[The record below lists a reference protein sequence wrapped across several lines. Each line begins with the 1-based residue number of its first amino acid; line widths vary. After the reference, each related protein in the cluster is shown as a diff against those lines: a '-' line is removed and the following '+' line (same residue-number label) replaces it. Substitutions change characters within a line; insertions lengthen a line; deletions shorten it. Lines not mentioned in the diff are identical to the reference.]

1 VGIGEVAALLGAGLA
16 AGTINTVVGSGT
28 LVTFPTLLA
37 FGYSPVVANV
47 TNTVGLVPGA
57 LSGIHGYRAEI
68 GEFRA
73 VGGRRLTRLVLASL
87 CGATIGAL
95 LLFLLPAKAFKAI
108 VPVLIA
114 MALVLIV
121 VQPRLSKR
129 IAARRA
135 AREGVGAP
143 GGVGGGVDGVDGADG
158 ADGAEGSPGGAAGAA
173 PAGTVRRGG
182 WGVLLAVFGSGMYGG
197 YFGAAQGVLLMAIL
211 GLTYS
216 DRLQALNG
224 VKNVLACAVNAI
236 AAVVFIIVGAL
247 GLGGADHPAVRWG
260 AALAIAVGALAGG
273 QIGARVGRRL
283 PPTALRALIIVVG
296 LVAIGSM
303 VL

>member
-1 VGIGEVAALLGAGLA
+1 VGIGEVAALLGVGMA

-37 FGYSPVVANV
+37 FGYTPVVANV
-47 TNTVGLVPGA
+47 TNTVGLVPGS

-68 GEFRA
+68 AEFRA
-73 VGGRRLTRLVLASL
+73 LGGKRLTRLVIASL

-114 MALVLIV
+114 LALVLIV

-135 AREGVGAP
+135 AREG
-143 GGVGGGVDGVDGADG
+143 ADG
-158 ADGAEGSPGGAAGAA
+158 ARGARGAADGAL
-173 PAGTVRRGG
+173 RGG
-182 WGVLLAVFGSGMYGG
+182 WGVLAAVFGSGMYGG

-211 GLTYS
+211 GLTYG
-216 DRLQALNG
+216 DRLQVLNG
-224 VKNVLACAVNAI
+224 VKNVLACVVNAI

-247 GLGGADHPAVRWG
+247 GLGGSEHPSVQWG
-260 AALAIAVGALAGG
+260 AALAIAVGALVGG
-273 QIGARVGRRL
+273 QIGASVGRKL
-283 PPTALRALIIVVG
+283 PPKVLRGLIIVVG

>member
-1 VGIGEVAALLGAGLA
+1 MGIGEVAALLGVGMA

-37 FGYSPVVANV
+37 FGYTPVVANV
-47 TNTVGLVPGA
+47 TNTVGLVPGS

-68 GEFRA
+68 AEFRA
-73 VGGRRLTRLVLASL
+73 AGGQRLTRLVIASL

-114 MALVLIV
+114 LALVLIV

-129 IAARRA
+129 IAARRTA
-135 AREGVGAP
+135 HEGTDGAP
-143 GGVGGGVDGVDGADG
+143 GAPDGA
-158 ADGAEGSPGGAAGAA
+158 P
-173 PAGTVRRGG
+173 RGG
-182 WGVLLAVFGSGMYGG
+182 WGVLAAVFGSGMYGG

-211 GLTYS
+211 GLTYG
-216 DRLQALNG
+216 DRLQVLNG
-224 VKNVLACAVNAI
+224 VKNVLACVVNAI
-236 AAVVFIIVGAL
+236 AAVVFIIVGAF
-247 GLGGADHPAVRWG
+247 GLGGSEHPSVRWG
-260 AALAIAVGALAGG
+260 AALAIAVGALVGG
-273 QIGARVGRRL
+273 HIGASVGRRL
-283 PPTALRALIIVVG
+283 PPRVLRGLIIVVG

>member
-1 VGIGEVAALLGAGLA
+1 MGIGEVAALLGVGMA

-37 FGYSPVVANV
+37 FGYTPVVANV

-68 GEFRA
+68 AEFRA
-73 VGGRRLTRLVLASL
+73 AGGNRLTRLVLASL
-87 CGATIGAL
+87 GGATIGAM
-95 LLFLLPAKAFKAI
+95 LLFLLPATAFKAI

-114 MALVLIV
+114 LALVLIV

-129 IAARRA
+129 VAARRA
-135 AREGVGAP
+135 AREGAQGGQGA
-143 GGVGGGVDGVDGADG
+143 ADG
-158 ADGAEGSPGGAAGAA
+158 ALRS
-173 PAGTVRRGG
+173 G
-182 WGVLLAVFGSGMYGG
+182 WGVLAAVFGSGMYGG

-211 GLTYS
+211 GLTYG
-216 DRLQALNG
+216 DRLQVLNG
-224 VKNVLACAVNAI
+224 VKNVLACVVNAI
-236 AAVVFIIVGAL
+236 AAVVFIIVGAF
-247 GLGGADHPAVRWG
+247 GLGGSEHPSVRWG
-260 AALAIAVGALAGG
+260 AALAIAVGALVGG
-273 QIGARVGRRL
+273 QIGASVGRRL
-283 PPTALRALIIVVG
+283 PPRVLRGLIIVVG

>member
-1 VGIGEVAALLGAGLA
+1 MGIGEVAALLGAGMA

-47 TNTVGLVPGA
+47 TNTVGLVPGS

-68 GEFRA
+68 AKFRA

-114 MALVLIV
+114 LALVLIV
-121 VQPRLSKR
+121 LQPRLSKR

-135 AREGVGAP
+135 AREAAEGA
-143 GGVGGGVDGVDGADG
+143 GGANGAQGAAEVADGTADGTADSMADG
-158 ADGAEGSPGGAAGAA
+158 A
-173 PAGTVRRGG
+173 RRGG

-216 DRLQALNG
+216 DHLQVLNG
-224 VKNVLACAVNAI
+224 VKNVLACVVNAI
-236 AAVVFIIVGAL
+236 AAVVFITVGAL
-247 GLGGADHPAVRWG
+247 GLGGPEHPSVQWG
-260 AALAIAVGALAGG
+260 AALAIAVGALVGG
-273 QIGARVGRRL
+273 KIGASVGRRL
-283 PPTALRALIIVVG
+283 PPRVLRGLIIVVG

>member
-1 VGIGEVAALLGAGLA
+1 MGIGEVAALLGAGMA

-47 TNTVGLVPGA
+47 TNTVGLVPGS

-68 GEFRA
+68 AKFRA
-73 VGGRRLTRLVLASL
+73 VGGRRLLRLVLASL

-114 MALVLIV
+114 LALVLIV
-121 VQPRLSKR
+121 LQPRLSKR
-129 IAARRA
+129 VAARRA
-135 AREGVGAP
+135 AREE
-143 GGVGGGVDGVDGADG
+143 
-158 ADGAEGSPGGAAGAA
+158 ADGAEAEGAHS
-173 PAGTVRRGG
+173 GG

-211 GLTYS
+211 GLTYG
-216 DRLQALNG
+216 DHLQVLNG
-224 VKNVLACAVNAI
+224 VKNVLACVVNAI

-247 GLGGADHPAVRWG
+247 GLGGSQHPSVQWG
-260 AALAIAVGALAGG
+260 AALAIAAGALVGG
-273 QIGARVGRRL
+273 KIGASVGRRL
-283 PPTALRALIIVVG
+283 PPRVLRGLIIVVG
-296 LVAIGSM
+296 LVAIASL

>member
-1 VGIGEVAALLGAGLA
+1 MGIGEVAALFGVGMA

-37 FGYSPVVANV
+37 FGYTPVVANV
-47 TNTVGLVPGA
+47 TNTVGLVPGS

-68 GEFRA
+68 AQFRA

-87 CGATIGAL
+87 LGASIGAL

-114 MALVLIV
+114 LALVLIV

-135 AREGVGAP
+135 AREGAAAANS
-143 GGVGGGVDGVDGADG
+143 ADTV
-158 ADGAEGSPGGAAGAA
+158 ES
-173 PAGTVRRGG
+173 AGTAADNARRGS

-216 DRLQALNG
+216 DHLQVLNG
-224 VKNVLACAVNAI
+224 VKNVLACVVNAI
-236 AAVVFIIVGAL
+236 AAVVFIIVGAF
-247 GLGGADHPAVRWG
+247 GLGGSEHPSVRWG
-260 AALAIAVGALAGG
+260 AALAIAVGALVGG
-273 QIGARVGRRL
+273 QIGARVGRKL
-283 PPTALRALIIVVG
+283 PPKALRGLIILVG

>member
-1 VGIGEVAALLGAGLA
+1 VGIGEVAALLGVGMA

-37 FGYSPVVANV
+37 FGYTPVVANV

-68 GEFRA
+68 AKFRA
-73 VGGRRLTRLVLASL
+73 VGGRRLTRLIVASL
-87 CGATIGAL
+87 CGAVIGAL

-114 MALVLIV
+114 LALVLIV

-129 IAARRA
+129 VAARRA
-135 AREGVGAP
+135 ARGGA
-143 GGVGGGVDGVDGADG
+143 GGAQGAQGAADG
-158 ADGAEGSPGGAAGAA
+158 AL
-173 PAGTVRRGG
+173 RGG
-182 WGVLLAVFGSGMYGG
+182 WGVLAAVFGSGMYGG

-216 DRLQALNG
+216 DHLQVLNG
-224 VKNVLACAVNAI
+224 VKNVLACVVNAI

-247 GLGGADHPAVRWG
+247 GLGGSEHPSVQWG
-260 AALAIAVGALAGG
+260 AALAIAVGALVGG
-273 QIGARVGRRL
+273 QIGARVGRKL
-283 PPTALRALIIVVG
+283 PPKALRGLIIVVG

>member
-1 VGIGEVAALLGAGLA
+1 MGIGEVAALLGVGMA

-37 FGYSPVVANV
+37 FGYTPVVANV
-47 TNTVGLVPGA
+47 TNTVGLVPGS

-68 GEFRA
+68 AKFRA
-73 VGGRRLTRLVLASL
+73 VGGRRLIRLVLASL
-87 CGATIGAL
+87 LGATVGAL

-114 MALVLIV
+114 LALVLIV

-135 AREGVGAP
+135 ARAGAETAGASEAVDAP
-143 GGVGGGVDGVDGADG
+143 GGV
-158 ADGAEGSPGGAAGAA
+158 
-173 PAGTVRRGG
+173 RHGG

-216 DRLQALNG
+216 DHLQVLNG
-224 VKNVLACAVNAI
+224 VKNVLACVVNAI
-236 AAVVFIIVGAL
+236 AAVVFIVVGAL
-247 GLGGADHPAVRWG
+247 GLGGSEHPSVQWG
-260 AALAIAVGALAGG
+260 AALAIAVGAVAGG

>member
-1 VGIGEVAALLGAGLA
+1 MGIGEVAALLGVGMA

-47 TNTVGLVPGA
+47 TNTVGLVPGS

-68 GEFRA
+68 AEFRA

-87 CGATIGAL
+87 LGAAIGAL

-108 VPVLIA
+108 VPALIA
-114 MALVLIV
+114 LALVLII

-129 IAARRA
+129 IAARRE
-135 AREGVGAP
+135 ARESAAV
-143 GGVGGGVDGVDGADG
+143 ADG
-158 ADGAEGSPGGAAGAA
+158 A
-173 PAGTVRRGG
+173 RQG

-216 DRLQALNG
+216 DRLQVLNG
-224 VKNVLACAVNAI
+224 VKNVLACVVNAI
-236 AAVVFIIVGAL
+236 AAVVFITVGAL
-247 GLGGADHPAVRWG
+247 GLGGSQHPSVQWG
-260 AALAIAVGALAGG
+260 AALAIAVGALVGG
-273 QIGARVGRRL
+273 KIGASVGRRL
-283 PPTALRALIIVVG
+283 PPKVLRGLIIVVG

>member
-1 VGIGEVAALLGAGLA
+1 MGIGEVAALLGVGMA
-16 AGTINTVVGSGT
+16 AGTINVVVGSGT

-37 FGYSPVVANV
+37 FGYTPVVANV
-47 TNTVGLVPGA
+47 TNTVGLVPGS

-68 GEFRA
+68 AEFRA
-73 VGGRRLTRLVLASL
+73 VGGRRLTRLVVASL
-87 CGATIGAL
+87 LGASLGAL

-114 MALVLIV
+114 LALVLIV

-135 AREGVGAP
+135 AREGAR
-143 GGVGGGVDGVDGADG
+143 
-158 ADGAEGSPGGAAGAA
+158 GAAGAR
-173 PAGTVRRGG
+173 PGG

-216 DRLQALNG
+216 DRLQVLNG
-224 VKNVLACAVNAI
+224 VKNVLACVVNAI
-236 AAVVFIIVGAL
+236 AAVVFIVVGAL
-247 GLGGADHPAVRWG
+247 GLGGSEHPSVRWG
-260 AALAIAVGALAGG
+260 AALAIAVGALVGG
-273 QIGARVGRRL
+273 QIGARAGRKL
-283 PPTALRALIIVVG
+283 PPRALRGLIIVVG